1 MSLEKKG
8 DRLDLETAGG
18 LGSLA
23 RASTFGLEKKGDR
36 LTAETDDQRRSL
48 ENASP
53 FGHQKKK
60 GPK

>member
-8 DRLDLETAGG
+8 DRLTAETEGG
-18 LGSLA
+18 LRSLENA
-23 RASTFGLEKKGDR
+23 PAFGRQKKGDR

-48 ENASP
+48 ENTMA
-53 FGHQKKK
+53 FGHQKKE